1 MTRLAFIFAVLAA
14 PLAAQDMAFD
24 PAITGQCLA
33 DTTTDAAC
41 IGAAANQCMTDTL
54 GGSSTVGM
62 GGCLHPEYE
71 YWDARLNRSYQKV
84 LAQSKAM
91 DTELEAS
98 GVFML
103 DIADNLVRM
112 QRSWITFRDAACDYE
127 RTL

>member
-1 MTRLAFIFAVLAA
+1 
-14 PLAAQDMAFD
+14 
-24 PAITGQCLA
+24 
-33 DTTTDAAC
+33 
-41 IGAAANQCMTDTL
+41 MTDTL